1 MTDLK
6 ETAKHVF
13 LGALRAIDPASA
25 IQNKLRVDGE
35 ILRVGGERFL
45 LDRFTEVVLIGMGK
59 ASLRMGRAVE
69 GLLGQR
75 VKRGISVTDRH
86 SPRTVKSEVVV
97 GGHPLPDAY
106 SLIAGEK
113 IIELVK
119 SCGTDALLIFL
130 ISGGGSAMVELPVS
144 PSISLEDLRHTNKV
158 LIGCGATIREIN
170 VIRKRLSRI
179 KGGGLGWHARKSMCI
194 GLYISDVN
202 PGDLRSVASNPLL
215 PEESGSETPVDLM
228 RRFNLT
234 QRLPRSVVDV
244 LETPPELC
252 WDRWNG
258 DKFAPFPLL
267 ILDNSDAV
275 KAAAEQARHLGFRV
289 VVRDDLIEGDYRTV
303 ADKLLENLL
312 NLKASF
318 PSERVCVIS
327 GGEVSCSVRADG
339 IGGRNQEFVL
349 YSAARLGSLGIRK
362 GAAVLSCGT
371 DGIDGNSNAAG
382 AVADAELVVNAA
394 RHGIDASI
402 FISGNDS
409 NTFFR
414 RAGGLVV
421 TGPSGNN
428 VRDLRILM
436 AQ

>member
-1 MTDLK
+1 
-6 ETAKHVF
+6 
-13 LGALRAIDPASA
+13 
-25 IQNKLRVDGE
+25 
-35 ILRVGGERFL
+35 
-45 LDRFTEVVLIGMGK
+45 
-59 ASLRMGRAVE
+59 
-69 GLLGQR
+69 
-75 VKRGISVTDRH
+75 
-86 SPRTVKSEVVV
+86 
-97 GGHPLPDAY
+97 
-106 SLIAGEK
+106 
-113 IIELVK
+113 
-119 SCGTDALLIFL
+119 
-130 ISGGGSAMVELPVS
+130 
-144 PSISLEDLRHTNKV
+144 
-158 LIGCGATIREIN
+158 
-170 VIRKRLSRI
+170 
-179 KGGGLGWHARKSMCI
+179 
-194 GLYISDVN
+194 
-202 PGDLRSVASNPLL
+202 
-215 PEESGSETPVDLM
+215 M
-228 RRFNLT
+228 RRFNLAH
-234 QRLPRSVVDV
+234 RLPRSVVDV
-244 LETPPELC
+244 LETTPEHC
-252 WDRWNG
+252 WERWNG
-258 DKFAPFPLL
+258 GKFAPFPML

-275 KAAAEQARHLGFRV
+275 KAAAEHARHLGFRV

-303 ADKLLENLL
+303 ADQLLENLM
-312 NLKASF
+312 KVKSSY

-327 GGEVSCSVRADG
+327 GGEVSCPVRADG

-349 YSAARLGSLGIRK
+349 YSAARLGSLGIRE